1 MTRKINI
8 DEISPDWIKELSW
21 DLPTDWEGFLG
32 AVGGSKEDV
41 KRFLS
46 MPAAKQMP
54 KPLKAKALIYIRGM
68 K

>member
-1 MTRKINI
+1 MKINI
-8 DEISPDWIKELSW
+8 DEIDPDWIKERSW
-21 DLPTDWEGFLG
+21 DLPTDWNGFLA

-46 MPAAKQMP
+46 LPAAKPMP
-54 KPLKAKALIYIRGM
+54 KSLKAKALIYTKGM